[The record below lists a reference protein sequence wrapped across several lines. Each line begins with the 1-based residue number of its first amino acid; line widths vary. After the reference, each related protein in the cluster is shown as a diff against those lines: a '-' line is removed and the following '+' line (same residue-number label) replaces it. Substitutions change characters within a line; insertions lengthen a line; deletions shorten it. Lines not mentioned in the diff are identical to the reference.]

1 MHDFGGAIVFI
12 FVDSEVKRYSTDV
25 SEDVCLGRTQEED
38 DTDITAHVKHC
49 LLNVSEMMSL
59 KQLIP
64 ML

>member
-1 MHDFGGAIVFI
+1 MCPVRLT
-12 FVDSEVKRYSTDV
+12 SPWTNSTDV

-38 DTDITAHVKHC
+38 DTNITAHVKHC

>member
-1 MHDFGGAIVFI
+1 M
-12 FVDSEVKRYSTDV
+12 DSEVKRYSTDV